1 MDSSFLNYTA
11 VIFEFRAVSDIPV
24 DINADKQNI
33 SLAVKQSV
41 RILLSP
47 DLSQGWLY
55 IPFILQF
62 DQKRRLVRN
71 LWRWQIHYICKTFSS
86 SFDWQYTCHV
96 NQSNMG
102 IVLHQIPE
110 KAQIFCLSLF
120 IFLPFPV

>member
-47 DLSQGWLY
+47 NLSRGRLY
-55 IPFILQF
+55 IPFILHF

-71 LWRWQIHYICKTFSS
+71 L
-86 SFDWQYTCHV
+86 
-96 NQSNMG
+96 
-102 IVLHQIPE
+102 
-110 KAQIFCLSLF
+110 
-120 IFLPFPV
+120 